1 MHVRRYFHL
10 AVFQRLA
17 DGICAVLSD
26 LLYAVNH
33 VLPHGGIQPPV
44 ITACV
49 LHLQAVIPDFP
60 HNLPCSCLVI
70 HQPCAYRQY
79 APVNRPAVRRCN
91 RRRVGQV
98 LRRLRRLPGHV
109 LRELHKP
116 LPHGGGGLCACCERL
131 CETRVTVCLLH
142 SRIEHRLNVL
152 RIQTGDGHQ
161 PLGNLAHIGS
171 HVGHNDK
178 AIDVGLTQPANLL
191 DLLGNLANVEAV
203 HLIETRLQASEHSF
217 QRFIR

>member
-1 MHVRRYFHL
+1 M
-10 AVFQRLA
+10 
-17 DGICAVLSD
+17 LSD

-79 APVNRPAVRRCN
+79 APVNRPAVWRCN

-98 LRRLRRLPGHV
+98 LHRLRRLPGHV

-131 CETRVTVCLLH
+131 REARVGVRLLH
-142 SRIEHRLNVL
+142 SRIIHRLNVL

-161 PLGNLAHIGS
+161 PFGNLPHIGGHIS
-171 HVGHNDK
+171 HDDESV
-178 AIDVGLTQPANLL
+178 DVGLTQPADFPN
-191 DLLGNLANVEAV
+191 LLGNLANVEAV
-203 HLIETRLQASEHSF
+203 HLIETRLQAFQHSF
-217 QRFIR
+217 QRFVR